1 MHNCEATLDINQ
13 QPVLPFSSPPRFRK
27 LKEVASA
34 PIGRKIRSFQIQK
47 SRSPSAQREKSVN
60 TVKLPN
66 FTYTYDNPNRATALE
81 ASMAFDLPS
90 SSLDVFT
97 NRLIAKSIDLYQEF
111 SSGRTCNNQS
121 YWVKQDRNQV
131 HQLKSYSSPSTK
143 RFWWHWV
150 LLVGSTILLLP
161 FFLQPSSQARNL
173 LERARIYLELDAEQA
188 VTIPDSG
195 RTHLQKSQA
204 SYFNRAI
211 REAREIKPN
220 SPFYQEAKADIIRW
234 SEIILDI
241 AQGRAEQGDFANAIA
256 AASLIPQDETSV
268 NFIAQQA
275 SEAIDHWQLR
285 AQTQYTQSVALA
297 RAKSLINPTQAS
309 SYNQAIRILRQSSLG
324 GKEYQEAQNLIEQW
338 SRQIYLIANHR
349 AAQGDFER
357 AIAAVA
363 LVPKDSPYYEGARNA
378 MIKWKQF
385 SPIGYSRQKPKVIEA
400 RVQEYCDCPSEDWE
414 K

>member
-13 QPVLPFSSPPRFRK
+13 QPVLPFSSPPRLRK
-27 LKEVASA
+27 MKEIASA
-34 PIGRKIRSFQIQK
+34 PIGRKIRSFQIK
-47 SRSPSAQREKSVN
+47 ESRSLSAQREKSAN
-60 TVKLPN
+60 TIKLPN
-66 FTYTYDNPNRATALE
+66 FIYTYDNPNRATALE
-81 ASMAFDLPS
+81 ASMAFNLS
-90 SSLDVFT
+90 SSSVFT

-111 SSGRTCNNQS
+111 SSARTCNDQS
-121 YWVKQDRNQV
+121 YRVKQDPNQV

-143 RFWWHWV
+143 RFWWRWL

-161 FFLQPSSQARNL
+161 FFLQTSSQARNL

-188 VTIPDSG
+188 VAIPDSG
-195 RTHLQKSQA
+195 RDHLQKSQA

-234 SEIILDI
+234 SEVILDI
-241 AQGRAEQGDFANAIA
+241 AQGRAERGDFANAIA

-285 AQTQYTQSVALA
+285 ARTQYTQSTLLA
-297 RAKSLINPTQAS
+297 KAKSLINPTQAS
-309 SYNQAIRILRQSSLG
+309 SYNQAVRILRQISSG

-357 AIAAVA
+357 AIAAAA

-385 SPIGYSRQKPKVIEA
+385 SPIRYSRQKPKVIEA
-400 RVQEYCDCPSEDWE
+400 RVQEYCDCPSEE
-414 K
+414 